1 MINSNT
7 TFWGYRRE
15 NGRVGVRNHV
25 VILPVDDLS
34 NAACEAVANNIK
46 GTLAISHPYGRLQF
60 GADLDLHFRTLI
72 GAGANPNVAAV
83 VVIGI
88 EEGWT
93 KRIVDGIAK
102 SGKPVTGFGIEL
114 HGDHDTIMR
123 ASKVAKEYV
132 QWASELRREQA
143 PISDLWVSTKC
154 GESDTTS
161 GCGSNPTVGSAFDKL
176 EPLGV
181 TMCFGETTEITG
193 GEHIVAERCATPEVR
208 ERFMF
213 MFNRYQDVIER
224 HKTDDLSESQPTKGN
239 IAGGLTTIEE
249 KALGNI
255 QKIGKKCKVIGVL
268 DKAETPTRPGLWFMD
283 SSSAAAE
290 MVTLLAASG
299 YAVHLFPTGQGNVIG
314 NPILPVI
321 KLTANPRT
329 ARTMSE
335 HIDYDCSG
343 LLQRQKNLDQTGDE
357 LIEVMLRTCNGR
369 LTAAEALGHRE
380 FVMTR
385 LYESA

>member
-25 VILPVDDLS
+25 IILPVDDLS
-34 NAACEAVANNIK
+34 NAACEAVAHNIK
-46 GTLAISHPYGRLQF
+46 GAIAIAHPYGRLQF

-72 GAGANPNVAAV
+72 GAGSNPNVAAV

-102 SGKPVTGFGIEL
+102 TGKPVTGFGIEL

-132 QWASELRREQA
+132 QWASELRREEA
-143 PISDLWVSTKC
+143 PLNDLWVSTKC

-176 EPLGV
+176 EPFGV

-193 GEHIVAERCATPEVR
+193 GEQIVAERCATPEVR
-208 ERFMF
+208 DRFMF

-268 DKAETPTRPGLWFMD
+268 DKAESPTAPGLWFMD

-299 YAVHLFPTGQGNVIG
+299 FAVHLFPTGQGNVIG

-369 LTAAEALGHRE
+369 FTAAEALGHRE

>member
-208 ERFMF
+208 DRFMF